1 MLQNAPEKKIPS
13 TAAKAI
19 KRSAKESD
27 SIQRNAQSAF
37 FLMAGNPQDPNAG
50 IINLVF
56 LGAIFLVFYFF
67 IIRPQSKAQKEIKEK
82 VENMKKGDKIVTS
95 SGIIGVLHTI
105 DDDSVL
111 VEVGSNVKIRFLKSA
126 ISDVNPNKSK

>member
-1 MLQNAPEKKIPS
+1 MFS
-13 TAAKAI
+13 
-19 KRSAKESD
+19 SS
-27 SIQRNAQSAF
+27 F
-37 FLMAGNPQDPNAG
+37 FLMAGNSQDPNAG

-82 VENMKKGDKIVTS
+82 VDKIVTS
-95 SGIIGVLHTI
+95 SGIIGVLHKI
-105 DDDSVL
+105 DEDSAL
-111 VEVGSNVKIRFLKSA
+111 VDVGSNVKIRFLKTA

>member
-1 MLQNAPEKKIPS
+1 MMHSP
-13 TAAKAI
+13 
-19 KRSAKESD
+19 
-27 SIQRNAQSAF
+27 F

-126 ISDVNPNKSK
+126 ITDVNPNKSK

>member
-1 MLQNAPEKKIPS
+1 
-13 TAAKAI
+13 
-19 KRSAKESD
+19 
-27 SIQRNAQSAF
+27 
-37 FLMAGNPQDPNAG
+37 
-50 IINLVF
+50 
-56 LGAIFLVFYFF
+56 VFYFL

-105 DDDSVL
+105 DEDSVL